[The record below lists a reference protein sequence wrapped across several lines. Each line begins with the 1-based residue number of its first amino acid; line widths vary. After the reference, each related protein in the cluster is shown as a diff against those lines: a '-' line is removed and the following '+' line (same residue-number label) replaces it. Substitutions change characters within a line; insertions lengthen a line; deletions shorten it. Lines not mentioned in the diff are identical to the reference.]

1 MSHLFSFCNKLSS
14 LPDISKWNT
23 NNLTNMRSLFFCCES
38 LISLPDISKWNTNNV
53 TNFLIV
59 INYHLYLIFLNGI
72 QIMLL
77 I

>member
-1 MSHLFSFCNKLSS
+1 MSEMFSCCISLES

-23 NNLTNMRSLFFCCES
+23 DNVTDMSEMFYDCES
-38 LISLPDISKWNTNNV
+38 LQSLP
-53 TNFLIV
+53 
-59 INYHLYLIFLNGI
+59 NGI